1 MVFDLTDKVAI
12 VTGGSRGIGR
22 AIALAYADA
31 GAQLVLASRKQEGVD
46 AAADEIR
53 QRGGR
58 ALAVATH
65 MGQADDVAS
74 LVEKAVEAF
83 GGIDIAVSNAAT
95 NPHFGPILTA
105 SSSQWDK
112 IHEVNLKG
120 AFLLAQQVAPHM
132 KARGGGS
139 LLMVASLA
147 GLRPSTGMG
156 VYSVFKA
163 GLIMLTQVL
172 ARELAPDGIRVNA
185 LAPGVIRTRFSS
197 ALWETPEVAESIAAA
212 TPMGRLGEVDD
223 VVGAALYLA
232 SPLSAFVTGEVLVID
247 GGLNLA
253 GGIG

>member
-1 MVFDLTDKVAI
+1 MVFDLTDKVAV

-22 AIALAYADA
+22 AIALAYAQA
-31 GAQLVLASRKQEGVD
+31 GAQLVLASRKLEGVEAV
-46 AAADEIR
+46 AAEIR
-53 QRGGR
+53 ARGGQ
-58 ALAVATH
+58 ALAVAAH
-65 MGQADDVAS
+65 MGQEDDVAG
-74 LVEKAVEAF
+74 LVARAVEAF
-83 GGIDIAVSNAAT
+83 GGVDIAVSNAAT
-95 NPHFGPILTA
+95 NPHFGPILSA

-112 IHEVNLKG
+112 IHAVNLKG

-139 LLMVASLA
+139 LLLMASLA

-172 ARELAPDGIRVNA
+172 ARELAPDRIRVNA

-197 ALWETPEVAESIAAA
+197 ALWESPEVAESIAAA
-212 TPMGRLGEVDD
+212 TPLGRLGEVDD
-223 VVGAALYLA
+223 VVGAALYLV
-232 SPLSAFVTGEVLVID
+232 SPLSDYVTGEVLVID
-247 GGLNLA
+247 GGLNLS